1 MTKRFTNTLYTGLT
15 LLIILFAIVGTAK
28 ASISNTLNSVVGIV
42 CVHENKEDTTIGS
55 GSVVSTYQVLTAAHV
70 VIGCKEIRVAYR
82 DGRDFTAAI
91 QFVGEV
97 KVNDVAVIT
106 VFVPEDISPLKI
118 SRNPVKYEMPI
129 MAIGM
134 PLGITHV
141 LTHGIVAK
149 PDFMNDFAF
158 LADITVYKGM
168 SGGPVLNSKNEIV
181 GIVSALLSTEEGGIT
196 GFAMMM
202 RTDKRT
208 GWPKDLR

>member
-70 VIGCKEIRVAYR
+70 LIGCKEIEVYYR
-82 DGRDFTAAI
+82 DGSNFKAQV

-97 KVNDVAVIT
+97 KVNDVAVLT
-106 VFVPEDISPLKI
+106 VFVPETITPLRI
-118 SRNPVKYEMPI
+118 SRKPVKYSMPI
-129 MAIGM
+129 MSIGM
-134 PLGITHV
+134 PLGITYV
-141 LTHGIVAK
+141 ITHGTVAK

-181 GIVSALLSTEEGGIT
+181 GIVSAILSTEEGGST
-196 GFAMMM
+196 GFSMMM
-202 RTDKRT
+202 RTDNRT
-208 GWPKDLR
+208 GWPEDLR